1 NWGSDKYNMDLS
13 KRRALSVKSY
23 LVAQGIDP
31 TRLFTSGCGE
41 RMPIA
46 DNSTPEGR
54 AINRRIEFS
63 LYDGKM
69 TECPK
74 PEGSKVQLQLTAEE
88 KVIAEK
94 LEKEGDLSFSNINF
108 EYNSAE
114 LTGDSKLILD
124 NVVHV
129 LEKLD
134 TLNIEI
140 QGHTDSDGSDIYN
153 QNLSERRAASVK
165 NYLVS
170 SGINPDRL
178 SSKGYGEKNPIAENT
193 TEEGKAKNR
202 RIEFKVI
209 R

>member
-1 NWGSDKYNMDLS
+1 
-13 KRRALSVKSY
+13 
-23 LVAQGIDP
+23 
-31 TRLFTSGCGE
+31 
-41 RMPIA
+41 MPIA

-63 LYDGKM
+63 LYDGQM

-74 PEGSKVQLQLTAEE
+74 PEESKVKSQLTVEE

-108 EYNSAE
+108 EYNSAK
-114 LTGDSKLILD
+114 LTSDSKLILD

-129 LEKLD
+129 LIKLD

-140 QGHTDSDGSDIYN
+140 QGHTDSDGSDSYN
-153 QNLSERRAASVK
+153 QNLSDRRAASVK

-178 SSKGYGEKNPIAENT
+178 SSKGYGERNPIAENT
-193 TEEGKAKNR
+193 TEEGKAKTR